1 MRFHPSL
8 IALRQV
14 TSAGLL
20 GLTILLGGC
29 SLFVPPATVRGNR
42 IDADELKQL
51 VPGTTTQADATSL
64 LGSPTAKGSF
74 DPNSWYYI
82 SELTRPVIG
91 GTQGVDQQ
99 GVVVLSFN
107 AQGVLEHVQTL
118 NQHDSLSVP
127 IVARTT
133 PSPGTEFELPA
144 ATVGQRRPLQPG
156 LPARTGPNRR
166 NPGAVSRWA
175 NWR

>member
-133 PSPGTEFELPA
+133 PSPGTESSFLQQLLGN
-144 ATVGQRRPLQPG
+144 VGRF
-156 LPARTGPNRR
+156 
-166 NPGAVSRWA
+166 NPGFPQGQAPTGGTPVP
-175 NWR
+175 